1 MVTWQSMESWT
12 ASLLY
17 EICFCL
23 SPHLSR
29 LCLYCRVGDTTK
41 ELSAEFPLTLR
52 TSIKPGGQFTFP
64 LK

>member
-1 MVTWQSMESWT
+1 MALGT
-12 ASLLY
+12 LL
-17 EICFCL
+17 CL
-23 SPHLSR
+23 AWHLSR
-29 LCLYCRVGDTTK
+29 SYLGCRVGDTTK